1 MDNIFDY
8 SKIDHLV
15 ECLSYYADYLLI
27 EDSLFESWEAGW
39 KTSNMIQKETM
50 TKSIEKYNI
59 NLMVDEIMNS
69 SIDIN
74 EVHTLIDKK
83 IECLLNNNDM
93 DRVCSNNLEELE
105 KIRGISLSNVDIKM
119 VEEFIGTIKS
129 ISNLL
134 YMKGLLNNYKGINY
148 KARLYD
154 SKNLRA
160 VRIVSIAYHLL
171 INAKPNSEMFNVLDS
186 AINGLLYRFKR
197 FDHDTSHSI
206 HDSFTIDDISKE
218 ELGLYTPDDVVKL
231 FVELT
236 KILETESD
244 YIIDYVIEELTSYS
258 DLIYKIKN
266 KSSLQESFT
275 GDDTNEEESF
285 NLIESRFDDIA
296 HELFGENSNDELDI
310 DKFIEFCS
318 IARKIAEKEVLNEAS
333 SRIITK
339 GTEKVTRS
347 IGSASAK
354 SRGMTKS
361 DSKIDQVKRGAKIID
376 DRASDAI
383 NRKIDQVI
391 NITKD
396 AKREKLITGR
406 NTVKLGKAIK
416 TVIGILGATG
426 VAKIAF
432 GPVVGA
438 GVSAITALGAYA
450 LSKRTEEREKKRILL
465 DMETELKIVKE
476 KIEDAKG
483 DNAREQKYQLMR
495 IQASL
500 EKEITRI
507 RHGLR
512 YY

>member
-1 MDNIFDY
+1 MNNIYDY
-8 SKIDHLV
+8 SKVDHLV
-15 ECLSYYADYLLI
+15 ECLGYYADPLLI
-27 EDSLFESWEAGW
+27 EDSLFESWEEGW
-39 KTSNMIQKETM
+39 KTHDLTQKQTM
-50 TKSIEKYNI
+50 KTSIEKYNI
-59 NLMVDEIMNS
+59 NLMVDKIMNS
-69 SIDIN
+69 NINVDEVHKLIDIN
-74 EVHTLIDKK
+74 VT
-83 IECLLNNNDM
+83 CLLNNDVVKR
-93 DRVCSNNLEELE
+93 DFTANLEELG
-105 KIRGISLSNVDIKM
+105 KIRKTDISAIDIKT
-119 VEEFIGTIKS
+119 VEEFLETVQS

-148 KARLYD
+148 KIHLYD

-160 VRIVSIAYHLL
+160 VKIVSTIYHLL
-171 INAKPNSEMFNVLDS
+171 ISCDPSSEMFRVLDS
-186 AINGLLYRFKR
+186 SINGLLYKFKD

-206 HDSFTIDDISKE
+206 HSDYMVEKISKE
-218 ELGLYTPDDVVKL
+218 EIGLYTPEDVIKL
-231 FVELT
+231 FVELIR
-236 KILETESD
+236 ILETESD
-244 YIIDYVIEELTSYS
+244 YIIDYVIEELTHFA
-258 DLIYKIKN
+258 DTIYIVKHGDVLN
-266 KSSLQESFT
+266 ESFT
-275 GDDTNEEESF
+275 KEDFVNEEF
-285 NLIESRFDDIA
+285 YDMIESAFDNMA
-296 HELFGENSNDELDI
+296 HELFGENSDDDLDI
-310 DKFIEFCS
+310 NKFIEFYN
-318 IARKIAEKEVLNEAS
+318 IATVLAEREVINEAS

-347 IGSASAK
+347 IGDRSAK

-361 DSKIDQVKRGAKIID
+361 NSKIDQVKRGARIVD

-396 AKREKLITGR
+396 AKREKLITGK

-416 TVIGILGATG
+416 TVIGIVGATG
-426 VAKIAF
+426 AAKIAF

-465 DMETELKIVKE
+465 ELETELKIVRE